1 MAISTEKFED
11 IKSKIQQFIKE
22 EMLADESFFDINH
35 KFADYL
41 PFLEEKRNKVRE
53 MGLFAPQI
61 PKDHG
66 GLGLSLHQLGQIY
79 EILGQ
84 TFYGLYVFNC
94 QAPDAGNMEILME
107 HGTEYQKETFLNPL
121 VAGKIRSCFSMT
133 EPDYAGS
140 NPIMM
145 GTTAVKDG
153 SSYVINGHKWFT
165 SSADGADFAIAM
177 VITNPENPNPYM
189 RASQIIIPT
198 DTEGFNFIRNI
209 SVMGDEGDG
218 WNAHAEIKYENCI
231 VPEQNVLGPVGAGFK
246 IAQDRLGPGRIHHCM
261 RWIGEC
267 ERAFEMMCER
277 AASREL
283 MPGKPL
289 ALKQTVQNWI
299 AESRAEI
306 NASRLMV
313 LDAAKKIDNEGAYA
327 AKVEI
332 STIKFYVA
340 QVLQNVLDRAV
351 QVHGALGMTDDT
363 PLASLYRHE
372 RSARIYDGADE
383 VHKTRVAKEIM
394 KKYLK

>member
-11 IKSKIQQFIKE
+11 IKSKIQQFIQE
-22 EMLADESFFDINH
+22 EMISDEGAFDINH
-35 KFADYL
+35 NFADHL
-41 PFLEEKRNKVRE
+41 PFLEEKRNKVRK
-53 MGLFAPQI
+53 MGLFTPQI
-61 PKDHG
+61 PKNHG

-107 HGTEYQKETFLNPL
+107 HGTDYQRETFLNPL

-153 SSYVINGHKWFT
+153 SNYIINGHKWFT

-177 VITNPENPNPYM
+177 VITDPDNPNPYM
-189 RASQIIIPT
+189 RASQIIVPT
-198 DTEGFNFIRNI
+198 DTKGFNFIRNI

-231 VPEQNVLGPVGAGFK
+231 VPEKNILGPVGAGFK

-267 ERAFEMMCER
+267 EKAFEMMCER

-283 MPGKPL
+283 SPGKPL

-340 QVLQNVLDRAV
+340 QVLQNVLDRAI

-383 VHKTRVAKEIM
+383 VHKTKVAKEIM

>member
-1 MAISTEKFED
+1 MTISTEKFEN
-11 IKSKIQQFIKE
+11 IKSKIQQFIDE
-22 EMLADESFFDINH
+22 EMIADENSFDLSH
-35 KFADYL
+35 KFADHL

-53 MGLFAPQI
+53 MGLFTPQI
-61 PKDHG
+61 PKNHG
-66 GLGLSLHQLGQIY
+66 GLGLSLYQLGQIY

-107 HGTEYQKETFLNPL
+107 HGTEYQKENFLNPL
-121 VAGKIRSCFSMT
+121 VAGKARSCFSMT

-145 GTTAVKDG
+145 GTTAIKDG
-153 SSYVINGHKWFT
+153 SNYVINGHKWFT

-177 VITNPENPNPYM
+177 VITDPENPNPYM

-198 DTEGFNFIRNI
+198 DTKGFNFIRNI

-231 VPEQNVLGPVGAGFK
+231 VPEKNVLGPVGAGFK

-267 ERAFEMMCER
+267 EKAFEMMCER

-283 MPGKPL
+283 SPGKPL

-340 QVLQNVLDRAV
+340 QVLQNVLDRAI